1 MKSHFLLRN
10 DRTSPSFTFF
20 GTTQRTSRRRLLVS
34 RLGDRPAAESSESED
49 DGGVA
54 AKPSRCAK
62 CGYLTLGFILSI
74 LPCSDIPKSSNH
86 KEIPILFVDDLPIP
100 IPYPHDSWVS
110 SRRLMGMLFCRNCG
124 QRRSG
129 TGLDAMDFA
138 SAFGGIKDAVR
149 EEQQRHLD
157 GHVSYIHQVYPMDPW
172 RLRRYGELPSHHAP
186 VILPKKVRLDP

>member
-1 MKSHFLLRN
+1 MVNNHW
-10 DRTSPSFTFF
+10 
-20 GTTQRTSRRRLLVS
+20 LVM
-34 RLGDRPAAESSESED
+34 
-49 DGGVA
+49 VNNQW
-54 AKPSRCAK
+54 
-62 CGYLTLGFILSI
+62 LSI

-86 KEIPILFVDDLPIP
+86 KEIPMFFVDDLPIP

-186 VILPKKVRLDP
+186 VILPFRSYGWIHRYNISIYIPFISHQ